1 MPVAV
6 EVEVAVDVA
15 LDVEV
20 DVPVEALDAL
30 GGNMPVILLSE
41 EVVAPADVSA

>member
-6 EVEVAVDVA
+6 DVEVE
-15 LDVEV
+15 VEV
-20 DVPVEALDAL
+20 DVPVEELEAL